1 MNGVRVGKRII
12 GADAPVTVG
21 WENIG
26 RVEGGP
32 VKQFVFTYFQPT
44 VLFALLAFWYYAPNS
59 IAVASTAI
67 WIGIG
72 LKALLL
78 ALEWVNPR
86 YDSWR
91 LTWKEFATD
100 LFYVGLG
107 YTVLRMADNYIG
119 DGVMIEAIQGSFD
132 WDKFAWFTGLPLLV
146 QALLISMIFDFG
158 QYWMHRGMHN
168 WYPLWLTHAPHH
180 YITQLNINKGA
191 VGNPVELFLIGLGIG
206 GFFDFLPRAFLIA
219 GTLGLAVGTYQ
230 HINVRFNTPRWWRFL
245 FNTRRTTKPLV
256 AIMPAPGSSS
266 TACSA
271 LASTVR
277 RSCSAWKA
285 GAGCRSARRWS
296 TPLPRGIRRSSRS
309 FCASANRQPPYRP
322 SNRSLRL
329 RLRRTSLGTSHVCL
343 CSGRGKRFAFFRGT
357 AGEIASEIAFHRPD
371 LARGKLAAPR
381 RAPVAGRGVR
391 QARSL
396 VPDKWNKLRDRWQ
409 YAHIQQA

>member
-21 WENIG
+21 LDNIG

-59 IAVASTAI
+59 LAVASTAI
-67 WIGIG
+67 WIGISFK
-72 LKALLL
+72 LLLL

-91 LTWKEFATD
+91 LTWKECATD

-107 YTVLRMADNYIG
+107 YTVLRMVDNYIG
-119 DGVMIEAIQGSFD
+119 DGVIIEAVQNSFD
-132 WDKFAWFTGLPLLV
+132 WDKFSWFTDLPLLV

-206 GFFDFLPRAFLIA
+206 GFFDFIPRAFLLA
-219 GTLGLAVGTYQ
+219 GAIGLAVGTYQ
-230 HINVRFNTPRWWRFL
+230 HINVRFNTPRWWFFL
-245 FNTRRTTKPLV
+245 FNTTEHHSVHHSQDYEATR
-256 AIMPAPGSSS
+256 SNY
-266 TACSA
+266 
-271 LASTVR
+271 ASTWIIFDRIFGTCVDGEAEVLGMEGGR
-277 RSCSAWKA
+277 RMPINETMVYPFTEGFKSIKA
-285 GAGCRSARRWS
+285 R
-296 TPLPRGIRRSSRS
+296 I
-309 FCASANRQPPYRP
+309 
-322 SNRSLRL
+322 
-329 RLRRTSLGTSHVCL
+329 
-343 CSGRGKRFAFFRGT
+343 
-357 AGEIASEIAFHRPD
+357 
-371 LARGKLAAPR
+371 
-381 RAPVAGRGVR
+381 
-391 QARSL
+391 
-396 VPDKWNKLRDRWQ
+396 RDRREP
-409 YAHIQQA
+409 ASVIPAE